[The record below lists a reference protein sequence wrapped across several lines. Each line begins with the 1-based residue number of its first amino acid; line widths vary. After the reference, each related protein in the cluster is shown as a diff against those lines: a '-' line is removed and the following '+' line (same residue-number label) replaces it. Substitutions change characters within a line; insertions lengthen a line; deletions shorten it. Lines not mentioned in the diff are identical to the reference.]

1 MHMTLHETMSTPSD
15 DFVAIAHAPTPT
27 EAHLLKGVLESA
39 GLLAVVADAHL
50 AQGNPMF
57 TQAIGGVRVLVR
69 ASEVNAAQQALGDY
83 RAGELALGG
92 EDATNQPTL
101 QKLTAPIY
109 SPDIAA
115 LLSFFLVSPA
125 FGAGIHLL
133 NARTLRP
140 QGAGVLA
147 WLWLV
152 VLASASLVTMV
163 TLALGATAPIQPA
176 FAALATS
183 LLTAIWYLSYGQ
195 AHGRAVIQQYGT
207 AYPRL
212 SLAPIAITVFVLQ
225 VALMWWLG
233 EHLS

>member
-1 MHMTLHETMSTPSD
+1 MDNTSD
-15 DFVAIAHAPTPT
+15 DFVTLVHAPTPT

-50 AQGNPMF
+50 AQGNPMLM
-57 TQAIGGVRVLVR
+57 QAIGGVRVMVR
-69 ASEVNAAQQALGDY
+69 ASDADAARQALDDY
-83 RAGELALGG
+83 RAGDLALDG
-92 EDATNQPTL
+92 EDANPKHAPQTL
-101 QKLTAPIY
+101 ATPIY

-133 NARTLRP
+133 NLRTLRP
-140 QGAGVLA
+140 QGAGLAA

-152 VLASASLVTMV
+152 VLAGASFFTMV
-163 TLALGATAPIQPA
+163 MLAQGPAAPVNPA

-183 LLTAIWYLSYGQ
+183 LLTATWYLGFGQ
-195 AHGRAVIQQYGT
+195 AHARAVIQQYGT

-212 SLAPIAITVFVLQ
+212 SLAPLAIAVFVLQ
-225 VALMWWLG
+225 VVLMAWLG
-233 EHLS
+233 EHLG

>member
-1 MHMTLHETMSTPSD
+1 MAVTSD
-15 DFVAIAHAPTPT
+15 DFIAIAYGSTPT
-27 EAHLLKGVLESA
+27 EAHLFKGVLESA

-69 ASEVNAAQQALGDY
+69 ASDAEAARRALDAY
-83 RAGELALGG
+83 RTGELALAG
-92 EDATNQPTL
+92 EDAIAKPAL
-101 QKLTAPIY
+101 QQLAAPIY

-133 NARTLRP
+133 NSRTLRP

-152 VLASASLVTMV
+152 VLAGASLVTMV
-163 TLALGATAPIQPA
+163 SLAQGPAAPINPA
-176 FAALATS
+176 FAALAAS
-183 LLTAIWYLSYGQ
+183 LLTAVWYLSFGQ
-195 AHGRAVIQQYGT
+195 AHSKAVIQTYGT

-212 SLAPIAITVFVLQ
+212 SLAPIAIAVFLLQ
-225 VALMWWLG
+225 VGLMWWLSERLG
-233 EHLS
+233 